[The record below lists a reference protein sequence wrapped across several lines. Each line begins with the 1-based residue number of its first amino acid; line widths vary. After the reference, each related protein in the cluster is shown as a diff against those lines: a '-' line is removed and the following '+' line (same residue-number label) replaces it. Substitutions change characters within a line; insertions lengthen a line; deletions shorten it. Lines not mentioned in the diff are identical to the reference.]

1 MSVAANGPVS
11 DGAEDR
17 VLTDLVDALAR
28 KVQAGEPVDVEAAI
42 RAHPRFTDRLRQLLP
57 AVQLLADLGRSAA
70 SGESSVPAGDRPG
83 PEGGR
88 LGDFRLLREIGRGGM
103 GVVYEAEQISL
114 RRRVALKVLPL
125 AAALDW
131 KHLHRFK
138 QEAQAAA
145 HLLHQNI
152 VAIHAVGTDRG
163 VHYYAMQLIDGQT
176 LAALIAELRQQE
188 GLAPVALPPTV
199 PAAADPDTRPVAALS
214 TEGLTFGR
222 AFFRA
227 AADLGEQAAEA
238 LEHAHQM
245 GVVHRDVK

>member
-1 MSVAANGPVS
+1 
-11 DGAEDR
+11 
-17 VLTDLVDALAR
+17 
-28 KVQAGEPVDVEAAI
+28 
-42 RAHPRFTDRLRQLLP
+42 
-57 AVQLLADLGRSAA
+57 
-70 SGESSVPAGDRPG
+70 
-83 PEGGR
+83 
-88 LGDFRLLREIGRGGM
+88 
-103 GVVYEAEQISL
+103 
-114 RRRVALKVLPL
+114 KVLPL

-176 LAALIAELRQQE
+176 LAALIAELRQQQ
-188 GLAPVALPPTV
+188 GLPPVALPPTV
-199 PAAADPDTRPVAALS
+199 PAAGGADADTRPIAVLS
-214 TEGLTFGR
+214 TEGSTSGR

-227 AADLGEQAAEA
+227 AAELGEQAALA

-245 GVVHRDVK
+245 GVVHRDVKPANLMVDGRGHLWVTDFGLAQVQSEA